1 MNLAKGLIAFVMD
14 ILETIVFVGSIFIV
28 IYLYILQPNQVKG
41 ESMTHT
47 FEDKDYIFTSKMT
60 YKLRKPEQGDVVV
73 FHSPRKEGQDFD
85 IEYIK
90 RVIGVPGDTVSFV
103 DCVQARSGVNEC
115 DITVNG
121 KLLTEPYIRS
131 KTVLLYNT
139 IYTENEQIVVPE
151 GSLFVMGD
159 NRPGSQD
166 SRAFGPIPQESVIGV
181 VFFRYLPLNHVGWIS
196 NPLKTPTH

>member
-1 MNLAKGLIAFVMD
+1 MNLTKGLIAFVMD

-41 ESMTHT
+41 ESMTNT
-47 FEDKDYIFTSKMT
+47 FQDKDYIFTSKVT
-60 YKLRKPEQGDVVV
+60 YKQRKPELGDVVV
-73 FHSPRKEGQDFD
+73 FHAPRKEGQDFD

-103 DCVQARSGVNEC
+103 DCVQVSSGANEC
-115 DITVNG
+115 DVTVNG
-121 KLLTEPYIRS
+121 KLLNEPYIRS

-139 IYTENEQIVVPE
+139 IYTENELIIVPE

-166 SRAFGPIPQESVIGV
+166 SRAFGPISQESVIGV
-181 VFFRYLPLNHVGWIS
+181 VFFRYLPLSHLGWIT
-196 NPLKTPTH
+196 NPQKNPAH